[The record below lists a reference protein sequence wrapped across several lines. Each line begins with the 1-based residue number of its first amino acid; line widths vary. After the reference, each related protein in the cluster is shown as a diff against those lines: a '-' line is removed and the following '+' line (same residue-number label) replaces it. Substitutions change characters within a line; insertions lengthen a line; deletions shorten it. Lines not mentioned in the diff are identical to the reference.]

1 MNFTATLVIDF
12 DLCSS
17 TKGSLKRFVTVFM
30 LLCPLTIL
38 CHGESARYGINSL
51 QIVSQYG
58 DGAKANSKTTRTS
71 AENASNED
79 PSNEAPVITGQTP
92 DPSTGDE
99 DQSITIELSNLLVT
113 DADSNYPTGF
123 SLQLYNGDHYT
134 LSANTVIPEKDF
146 SGDLVVPVTVND
158 GTSSSN
164 TFGFKITI
172 TPVND
177 KPVITG
183 QSPNPIVT
191 NEDTPF
197 SVSVGELQVTDP
209 DSAPSS
215 LTLEVLAGTN
225 YTFSGTTVS
234 PAENFSGNLQVSV
247 RVSDGITPSDPF
259 NVSVNV
265 VAINDVPVISSQT
278 PNPLTT
284 AEDTPI
290 TIQLSNLVVSDPDDA
305 YPTGFTLSLSA
316 GDNYSVNGNSVVPNQ
331 NYSGALTVPIVVND
345 GEANSNTFNLS
356 ITVSNVNDPPK
367 ITGQKNL
374 TVDEDNS
381 IQINLTDLEVTDADG
396 NYPNGYSLIVASG
409 ANYSVN
415 GTVVTPSPNY
425 FGSLNIPVKVNDGT
439 DDSEIFALQITV
451 NPINDVPVI
460 TSQQVLTTSEN
471 QPMTLTLSNLN
482 VTDPDD
488 PYPANFTLSVSPGEN
503 YSVNGTTITPA
514 NGFNGELTVMVKV
527 NDGDAFSNDFPLKVN
542 ITPVND
548 PPTITGQRDLV
559 TAEEAAITILLTD
572 LTVTDSDNS
581 YPTSFVLK
589 VSSGNNYSVSGATV
603 TPVSNFTGT
612 LSVPIVVN
620 DGTDDSAPFT
630 LQITVTPSNDAPTI
644 TGQVPMAINEDESIT
659 LEFNHLTVVDP
670 DNSYPTGF
678 SIIVNAGQNYTF
690 NGTTVA
696 PAKDFSGQLHIPV
709 QVSDGSLSSNVFT
722 VHVTV
727 NAVNDSPVI
736 TGQQPLSTPED
747 TPIAVSLNHLFVN
760 DPDNSYPTGFTMQIA
775 PGEHYILVGNII
787 TPELNFS
794 GTLNISV
801 TVNDGNSTSAPFVLQ
816 IQVGDSNDPP
826 VITGQASLSVN
837 EEESITIMLSHLTVS
852 DPDNT
857 YPDGFSL
864 LISEGKNYVLSGST
878 ITPTANF
885 FGTLTVPVRV
895 NDGVN
900 NSQTFDLKIQVN
912 PINDAPYFDPVENQR
927 MLENSSAATVKVT
940 NINAGPNESDQQITF
955 VVTSSN
961 TGIIPDPKITYD
973 PSSRSAK
980 ISYAP
985 NANVS
990 GTVNITILAI
1000 DNGATGAP
1008 NQNSFSR
1015 LFQVTVDEIN
1025 NAPTLDPIGDRIVQE
1040 DAAQLSIDLTG
1051 ISAGPGEIQNLVIE
1065 VSTDKPELFEVLSVV
1080 YTSPQS
1086 TGRLDVKPKPNANGA
1101 AKVVV
1106 KITDSGSS
1114 TPPSINSSSRAF
1126 TFTIQ
1131 AVNDAPV
1138 FTSKPVTLA
1147 VVNEQY
1153 EYIAEVSDVESN
1165 SLIISGISIPSWATL
1180 TQSGSNKARLSG
1192 VAPVSASGQSTV
1204 TLQVNDAGTV
1214 VQQQFNLVVNARP
1227 VVKSFEISLQ
1237 EDVSYRFT
1245 ANEFTTAYSD
1255 INQQPISKI
1264 LITTLPSYGKLF
1276 RDEIQLKLNDTV
1288 SFSTI
1293 TSLFYKPNENYFGKD
1308 NFSWKA
1314 SDPYS
1319 YSLNAAQADIT
1330 ITPVNDAPSFD
1341 FEIDSLAFEVNGE
1354 PKPITE
1360 IFHVQDPD
1368 SDSLTQAEVGFRPQ
1382 NFRFEVDVLTFVNG
1396 PHVKGTYDYVEGK
1409 ISFTGAAPISEY
1421 EQVIKSVKYNHLNTL
1436 DPILEEKS
1444 VYLKLNDG
1452 KTWGEPKDRIIELRY
1467 TFIELEIPSGFT
1479 PNGDGA
1485 NDLWVI
1491 TRPGGLDAL
1500 GSAVI
1505 RIFNRRG
1512 MEIYKTN
1519 GFDRM
1524 WDGTMNGE
1532 TLPADSYFYTID
1544 LKLRSKKTYKGV
1556 VTILR

>member
-1 MNFTATLVIDF
+1 MIFTAIVVIDF

-17 TKGSLKRFVTVFM
+17 TRGSLKRFVTVFM
-30 LLCPLTIL
+30 LLCALTIL
-38 CHGESARYGINSL
+38 CHAESEGRGMNSL
-51 QIVSQYG
+51 QIVGQYG
-58 DGAKANSKTTRTS
+58 DASKANSRTTRIST
-71 AENASNED
+71 ENASNED
-79 PSNEAPVITGQTP
+79 PSNEAPVITGQAP
-92 DPSTGDE
+92 DPLTSEE
-99 DQSITIELSNLLVT
+99 DQTITIELSNLLVT

-134 LSANTVIPEKDF
+134 LSSNTIIPEKDF

-158 GTSSSN
+158 GTATSN

-177 KPVITG
+177 KPVIAG

-197 SVSVGELQVTDP
+197 SISIGELQVTDP
-209 DSAPSS
+209 DNAPSS

-225 YTFSGTTVS
+225 YSFSGTTVS
-234 PAENFSGNLQVSV
+234 PSENFSGNLQVSV
-247 RVSDGITPSDPF
+247 RVSDATDWSDPF
-259 NVSVNV
+259 KVSVNV
-265 VAINDVPVISSQT
+265 LPINDAPIISGQT
-278 PNPLTT
+278 SLTT
-284 AEDTPI
+284 DEDTPI
-290 TIQLSNLVVSDPDDA
+290 TIQFSNLIVSDPDDA

-316 GDNYSVNGNSVVPNQ
+316 GDNYSVNGSSVVPNE
-331 NYSGALTVPIVVND
+331 NYSGSLTVPIVVND
-345 GEANSNTFNLS
+345 GEANSNTFNLLIS
-356 ITVSNVNDPPK
+356 VSNANDPPK
-367 ITGQKNL
+367 ITGQKAL
-374 TVDEDNS
+374 AVDEDNS

-396 NYPNGYSLIVASG
+396 NYPNGYSLIVEGG

-415 GTVVTPSPNY
+415 GTVVTPSSNY
-425 FGSLNIPVKVNDGT
+425 FGSLNVPVKVNDGT
-439 DDSEIFALQITV
+439 DDSETFALQITV

-460 TSQQVLTTSEN
+460 TSQQVLTASEN
-471 QPMTLTLSNLN
+471 QPITLMLSNLN

-488 PYPANFTLSVSPGEN
+488 PYPSNFTLSVSTGEN
-503 YSVNGTTITPA
+503 YSVNGNTITPT

-542 ITPVND
+542 VTPVND
-548 PPTITGQRDLV
+548 PPTITSQRDLV
-559 TAEEAAITILLTD
+559 TSEEAPITILLTD
-572 LTVTDSDNS
+572 LTVTDADNS
-581 YPTSFVLK
+581 YPSGFVLK
-589 VSSGNNYSVSGATV
+589 VSSGNNYTVSGATV

-612 LSVPIVVN
+612 LSVPVVVN
-620 DGTDDSAPFT
+620 DGTDDSAPFM

-644 TGQVPMAINEDESIT
+644 TGQVSLAINEDESLT
-659 LEFNHLTVVDP
+659 LELNHLTVVDP

-678 SIIVNAGQNYTF
+678 TLTVNAGPNYTF
-690 NGTTVA
+690 NGTTVT
-696 PAKDFSGQLHIPV
+696 PTKDFSGQLNIPV

-747 TPIAVSLNHLFVN
+747 TPITVSLNNLFVS
-760 DPDNSYPTGFTMQIA
+760 DPDNSYPTGFTMQIS
-775 PGEHYILVGNII
+775 PGEHYILIGNII
-787 TPELNFS
+787 TPEPNFS
-794 GTLNISV
+794 GTLNITV

-816 IQVGDSNDPP
+816 IQVGDANDPP
-826 VITGQASLSVN
+826 VITGQSPLSVN
-837 EEESITIMLSHLTVS
+837 EEESITIVLSSLTVS

-864 LISEGKNYVLSGST
+864 LISEGTNYGLSGST
-878 ITPTANF
+878 ITPAANF

-900 NSQTFDLKIQVN
+900 NSQTYDLKIQVN
-912 PINDAPYFDPVENQR
+912 AINDAPYFDPVENQR
-927 MLENSSAATVKVT
+927 MLENSGAATVKVT
-940 NINAGPNESDQQITF
+940 NVNAGPNESDQQITF

-961 TGIIPDPKITYD
+961 TSIIPDPKFTYD
-973 PSSRSAK
+973 PSSRSAT

-990 GTVNITILAI
+990 GTVSFTVLAV
-1000 DNGATGAP
+1000 DNGPSGAP

-1015 LFQVTVDEIN
+1015 VFQITVDEIN
-1025 NAPTLDPIGDRIVQE
+1025 NAPTLDAITDRTVLE

-1051 ISAGPGEIQNLVIE
+1051 ISAGPGETQNLVIE
-1065 VSTDKPELFEVLSVV
+1065 VSTDRPDLFEVLSVV

-1086 TGRLDVKPKPNANGA
+1086 TGRLDVKPKSNANGV
-1101 AKVVV
+1101 AKAVV
-1106 KITDSGSS
+1106 KVTDSGSS
-1114 TPPSINSSSRAF
+1114 TPPSINTSSRAF

-1138 FTSKPVTLA
+1138 FTSKPVSLA

-1153 EYIAEVSDVESN
+1153 EYVVEISDVESN
-1165 SLIISGISIPSWATL
+1165 NLIISGISIPSWATL
-1180 TQSGSNKARLSG
+1180 TQSGSNKAKLSG
-1192 VAPVSASGQSTV
+1192 VAPISAAGQSTV
-1204 TLQVNDAGTV
+1204 TLQVNDGGTI

-1227 VVKSFEISLQ
+1227 VVKSFEITLQ
-1237 EDVSYRFT
+1237 EDNNYRF
-1245 ANEFTTAYSD
+1245 AGNEFTAAYSD

-1264 LITTLPSYGKLF
+1264 LITGLPSYGKLF
-1276 RDEIQLKLNDTV
+1276 RDEVQLKLNDTV
-1288 SFSTI
+1288 TFSTI
-1293 TSLFYKPNENYFGKD
+1293 TGLIYKPNENYFGKD
-1308 NFSWKA
+1308 NFDWKA

-1319 YSLNAAQADIT
+1319 YSLNAAEVGIT
-1330 ITPVNDAPSFD
+1330 IGPVNDAPSFD
-1341 FEIDSLAFEVNGE
+1341 FETDSLAFEVNGE
-1354 PKPITE
+1354 PKSITE

-1368 SDSLTQAEVGFRPQ
+1368 NDSLTQAEVGFHPQ
-1382 NFRFEVDVLTFVNG
+1382 NFRFEADVLTFVNG
-1396 PHVKGTYDYVEGK
+1396 PHVKGTYDYIQGK

-1421 EQVIKSVKYNHLNTL
+1421 DQVIRSVKYNHLNTL

-1444 VYLKLNDG
+1444 VYVKLNDG
-1452 KTWGEPKDRIIELRY
+1452 KIWGEPKDRIIELRY

-1491 TRPGGLDAL
+1491 TRPGGLEKL
-1500 GSAVI
+1500 ENAVI

-1512 MEIYKTN
+1512 VEVYKTN
-1519 GFDRM
+1519 GFDSM